1 MKNSMMVFTFSV
13 LDRKQTIL
21 GKFVQKMKIV
31 SWSWNFLSTVIHKVF
46 ETNSS
51 FHVK

>member
-1 MKNSMMVFTFSV
+1 MQNSMMVFTFSV

-31 SWSWNFLSTVIHKVF
+31 EVEICYLQSFIKYLRLTLVF
-46 ETNSS
+46 M
-51 FHVK
+51 